1 MNNAS
6 RTNTAREKLRINTDI
21 RTRIH
26 YDSTCDQSLSQQS
39 PLRAI
44 NTGFVSCVKRPV
56 DWKGVLVNPV
66 SNSAKKGNYPL
77 SIRVGITVKRRAKG
91 QGSKNSAHPLVGPS
105 PQEPGINRLL
115 GAGTGNSNSQDRK

>member
-1 MNNAS
+1 MNSAS
-6 RTNTAREKLRINTDI
+6 QTNTAREKLRINTDL

-26 YDSTCDQSLSQQS
+26 HDSTCDQSLSQQS

-66 SNSAKKGNYPL
+66 SNSAKKRKYL
-77 SIRVGITVKRRAKG
+77 HQHRASITVKTMGAGAR
-91 QGSKNSAHPLVGPS
+91 SKDSAHPLSLGPRS
-105 PQEPGINRLL
+105 GTPQ
-115 GAGTGNSNSQDRK
+115 